1 MEERRANS
9 ELGRLMHDQIREFYE
24 RNGIKL
30 PPMGPPP
37 ERRSET

>member
-1 MEERRANS
+1 MEERRANT
-9 ELGRLMHDQIREFYE
+9 ELRRQMHDQIREFYE

-37 ERRSET
+37 EHRSET